1 MMSMTDNWRSTP
13 HLYGLARTIR
23 KHVRAWFLAALTI
36 VAGGCAEFE
45 PERAFS
51 PNAAN
56 PFAVAE
62 TRQSTLYNNPDQV
75 DAFSAQVPDE
85 YLLGPG
91 DILSLKVWNRPEL
104 SDPKILVGPDGMISL
119 ILVGAIDV
127 NGRTRQS
134 VADEIKQSLS
144 KLYDNPEVSLSVS
157 QYSNNKA
164 FVLGRVANPGV
175 VKFPGQGTLLEALS
189 LAGGLPVHNTQ
200 VQASLTKCSIIRG
213 RDTIIWID
221 LNELLY
227 NGNMGLNARIQNND
241 IIFIPESQS
250 NHVFVMGEVDQPGAY
265 MLTGRESLLSALMR
279 AGGPTED
286 ANRHMVHL
294 IRSEGQTGQVETI
307 DLLEMME
314 TADFSKN
321 YLLQADDVIFVSQKG
336 ISRFNYTMT
345 NLLPFLSVINLG
357 TDILESFG
365 VMQQFRNRVW
375 GQEGTVGK

>member
-1 MMSMTDNWRSTP
+1 MSMISRSPSHSFRLDQTVRRRFCFW
-13 HLYGLARTIR
+13 GLICL
-23 KHVRAWFLAALTI
+23 VIF
-36 VAGGCAEFE
+36 AGGCAEFE
-45 PERAFS
+45 PDRAFS
-51 PNAAN
+51 PKTAN
-56 PFAVAE
+56 NFDVAE
-62 TRQSTLYNNPDQV
+62 TRPGTLYSNPDQV

-91 DILSLKVWNRPEL
+91 DILSLTVWNRPEL
-104 SDPKILVGPDGMISL
+104 SDPKILVGPDGIISL

-134 VADEIKQSLS
+134 VADEIKKSLS
-144 KLYDNPEVSLSVS
+144 KLYDNPEISLSVS

-213 RDTIIWID
+213 RNTIIWID

-279 AGGPTED
+279 AGGPTRD

-294 IRSEGQTGQVETI
+294 IRSEGKTGRVETI
-307 DLLEMME
+307 DLLDMME
-314 TADFSKN
+314 TANFSKN
-321 YLLQADDVIFVSQKG
+321 YLLQADDVIYVSQKG